1 MTKDDVHNITLP
13 AIPGVYLFCDKKGKI
28 IYVGKATS
36 LRDRVRS
43 YFNADVVSSRG
54 PLIAKMVEEATTVT
68 YEETDS
74 VLEALIRE
82 AALIKK
88 YQPKYN
94 TKEKSDK
101 SFYYIVITDEEY
113 PRVLLRRE
121 RDLVAS
127 GGSDDVRSMF
137 GPFPRG
143 GVLRDALKIIRK
155 IFPFRDTCKPSTD
168 TSSKPCFNRQIGL
181 CPGVCSGELSARA
194 YRAHI
199 KRLELF
205 LGGKKTTL
213 VTRLEKEM
221 ATYAR
226 KELFEDA
233 SRIKRTLYN
242 LKHIQDIALIK
253 RDDDMFSDNA
263 SRIEAYDVAHMA
275 GAHTVGVMTVRAG
288 GEAKKDEYRMFTIR
302 MAKKGDDLGALAE
315 VLERRLGHPEWQY
328 PQLIVID
335 GGNNQF
341 RRAERVLAQAG
352 VVIPVVS
359 VVKDN
364 RHKARELLGDKE
376 IVRTYEKDIIA
387 VNAEAHRFA
396 IGAFRRKQRK
406 GALL

>member
-1 MTKDDVHNITLP
+1 MTHKDFNRTVLP
-13 AIPGVYLFCDKKGKI
+13 GTPGVYLFRDKKGKI

-43 YFNADVVSSRG
+43 YFNRDIVTSRG
-54 PLIAKMVEEATTVT
+54 PLIVKMVEEARSIT

-82 AALIKK
+82 AVLIKK
-88 YQPKYN
+88 YQPIYN

-121 RDLVAS
+121 RDLFAP

-213 VTRLEKEM
+213 ITRLEKEM

-226 KELFEDA
+226 KELFEEA
-233 SRIKRTLYN
+233 SRIKRTLHN
-242 LKHIQDIALIK
+242 LKHIQDVALMK
-253 RDDDMFSDNA
+253 RDDGTEHDAF
-263 SRIEAYDVAHMA
+263 RIEGYDVAHLGGSHA
-275 GAHTVGVMTVRAG
+275 TGVMVVRSG
-288 GEAKKDEYRMFTIR
+288 GEEKKEAYRMFALRNTKR
-302 MAKKGDDLGALAE
+302 GDDLAG
-315 VLERRLGHPEWQY
+315 LEETLSRRLAHAEWTYPE
-328 PQLIVID
+328 LIVID
-335 GGNNQF
+335 GGNNQL

-352 VVIPVVS
+352 VTIPVVS
-359 VVKDN
+359 VVKDD
-364 RHKARELLGDKE
+364 RHKARKLLGDEK

-406 GALL
+406 GALC